1 MEEASGSNRAVPA
14 VPEQKKSKAKKT
26 KLHKRGLSKKFN
38 RYNEGQTDRE
48 KAKLRLVNQQISA
61 TIEDVGKKMIEQLDE
76 EAAKHSRGEQ
86 TLAKGMFEQMNSHH
100 DDINDVSVAKGDFR
114 NTVQLAN
121 VLTRQAELSS
131 SAVRTISH
139 TNVSRGLKRKFY
151 NKNEIEPSEVE
162 PRIDQPLSIDWKKLG
177 KECSVYFRAPPRL
190 HFMVGRLGRPD
201 DVPKPKKTRVVYER
215 EKKEIGDIRQ
225 AVSTHQ
231 KENFASKL
239 SLEMKEVC
247 WKVQKDGKP
256 PAAAG
261 MVEEGRDWLRLLVC
275 KDPEHGFC
283 QTVENMFCSAGL
295 MAKGHMD
302 VALGSNSEIAHE
314 KRETHGLEKLPGLPS
329 FKMNEGAT
337 VSQDEPTSST
347 ECVVTLDMDTWRR
360 LSDAIPE
367 ESWMPTRD
375 YSGSEWPL
383 V

>member
-1 MEEASGSNRAVPA
+1 
-14 VPEQKKSKAKKT
+14 
-26 KLHKRGLSKKFN
+26 
-38 RYNEGQTDRE
+38 
-48 KAKLRLVNQQISA
+48 
-61 TIEDVGKKMIEQLDE
+61 
-76 EAAKHSRGEQ
+76 
-86 TLAKGMFEQMNSHH
+86 
-100 DDINDVSVAKGDFR
+100 
-114 NTVQLAN
+114 
-121 VLTRQAELSS
+121 
-131 SAVRTISH
+131 
-139 TNVSRGLKRKFY
+139 
-151 NKNEIEPSEVE
+151 
-162 PRIDQPLSIDWKKLG
+162 
-177 KECSVYFRAPPRL
+177 
-190 HFMVGRLGRPD
+190 
-201 DVPKPKKTRVVYER
+201 
-215 EKKEIGDIRQ
+215 
-225 AVSTHQ
+225 
-231 KENFASKL
+231 
-239 SLEMKEVC
+239 MKEVC

-261 MVEEGRDWLRLLVC
+261 MVEEGRDWLRLLGC